1 VIVTADRLPAEVIV
15 GETLAI
21 DVHVISDLRTP
32 MQDIE
37 VSAHLSWDGGGQR
50 WRFGGHVDADTCVRV
65 GTLSIEVPDAPGPMT
80 LTLELTGA
88 DLPVGPSTRTD
99 TGHIVRS

>member
-1 VIVTADRLPAEVIV
+1 MIVTADRLPAEVMV
-15 GETLAI
+15 GETLAL
-21 DVHVISDLRTP
+21 DVHVVSDLRTP

-37 VSAHLSWDGGGQR
+37 VAAQLSWEGGDQC

-65 GTLSIEVPDAPGPMT
+65 GTLSIEVPDAPGPVT

-88 DLPVGPSTRTD
+88 DLPVGPAVRTD
-99 TGHIVRS
+99 SGHIVRS